1 MSEIKFTMRKLNE
14 KARTDARLKS
24 VFRMKPVKPV
34 KPKIIPITETEPP
47 ETEIETLYFYIT
59 WEPY

>member
-14 KARTDARLKS
+14 KERTDARMKS
-24 VFRMKPVKPV
+24 VFRMKPV
-34 KPKIIPITETEPP
+34 KPKIIPITETEPT

-59 WEPY
+59 WETH